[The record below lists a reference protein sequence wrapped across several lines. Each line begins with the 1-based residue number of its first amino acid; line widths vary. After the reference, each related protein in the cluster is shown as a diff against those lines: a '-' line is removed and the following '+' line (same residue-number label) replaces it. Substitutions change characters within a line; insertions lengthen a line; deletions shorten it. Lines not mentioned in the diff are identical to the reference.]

1 MSVVA
6 AAVVGGSLLGAGSS
20 YLAADKQADATKKG
34 INVSREL
41 ALQARN
47 DAINL
52 FSQGQQYGARG
63 LQNAMDFYKKSA
75 ASAITPYVQGN
86 VEAQNVIGQ
95 GAIQANNAILGMPV
109 DMGFTQP
116 RQIQADTS
124 YLNAAQPVMPLPIEQ
139 PAAAGGQAAPATP
152 AQRPMGWPSGPRM
165 ILGGMR

>member
-1 MSVVA
+1 MPVA
-6 AAVVGGSLLGAGSS
+6 AAVIGGTVLGAGSS

-75 ASAITPYVQGN
+75 SSAINPYVRGN
-86 VEAQNVIGQ
+86 VSAQSVIGQ
-95 GAIQANNAILGMPV
+95 GAVQANNAILGLPV
-109 DMGFTQP
+109 DMGFAQP
-116 RQIQADTS
+116 RQVVPDFSYMKNAQIVKPEGLAVNVPADKNQS
-124 YLNAAQPVMPLPIEQ
+124 
-139 PAAAGGQAAPATP
+139 
-152 AQRPMGWPSGPRM
+152 
-165 ILGGMR
+165 ILGGTTSGGGILGGALDRVMRQVI

>member
-6 AAVVGGSLLGAGSS
+6 AAVIGGSVLGAGSS

-34 INVSREL
+34 INVSKEL

-52 FSQGQQYGARG
+52 FGQGQQYGARG
-63 LQNAMDFYKKSA
+63 IQNAMDFYKKSA
-75 ASAITPYVQGN
+75 ASVITPYVQGN
-86 VEAQNVIGQ
+86 VDAQNVIGQ

-124 YLNAAQPVMPLPIEQ
+124 YLNAAQPVMPMPVGQ
-139 PAAAGGQAAPATP
+139 PAVATQPTEPPAIQPGG
-152 AQRPMGWPSGPRM
+152 PSRPRM